1 MDITAE
7 DRKSMLVW
15 ARQCI
20 EGQLTGNKPNRPD
33 LSAYPSC
40 GAFVTLHKSGELRG
54 CIGYTVSSDP
64 LDETLKEAALAAA
77 FQDPRFPQ
85 LKLGELEAIDLEISL
100 LTPPE
105 AVASP
110 GDLEMGT
117 HGGII
122 KSGYNSGLFLP
133 QVATE
138 QGWGIQEFMDHLCMK
153 AGLPSTYWKTDKYE
167 LFRFTA
173 VILSEK
179 DDL

>member
-1 MDITAE
+1 MTITDE

-20 EGQLTGNKPNRPD
+20 EEHLTGRKPHRPD
-33 LSAYPSC
+33 FSAYPSC
-40 GAFVTLHKSGELRG
+40 GAFVTLHKNGQLRG

-77 FQDPRFPQ
+77 FQDPRFPP
-85 LKLGELEAIDLEISL
+85 LKQDELEAIDLEISL

-105 AVASP
+105 PVGSP
-110 GDLEMGT
+110 EDLEMGT

-122 KSGYNSGLFLP
+122 RSGYNSGLFLP

-138 QGWGIQEFMDHLCMK
+138 QGWGTQEFMDHLCRK
-153 AGLPSTYWKTDKYE
+153 AGLPPTYWKTDKYE
-167 LFRFTA
+167 LYRFTA

-179 DDL
+179 DNL